1 MRSLRIS
8 SRLRA
13 ATLAMSSLLA
23 AVATPVVLTGCKRA
37 PAPATAPAI
46 RADARL
52 TAWTGT
58 VEIERAGK
66 ILPAAKDAPLLVGD
80 LVRTGADAR
89 AHLGFDNGQTVHLGE
104 RALLRLGRDAASS
117 LELTVIVGQAH
128 VEGGALGAVTGD
140 RPRALQIV
148 TPGGP
153 VRLTPGGRLRVKA
166 LSDRTHYELMVGQ
179 ASLTG
184 ADAGIVTLTPG
195 DGLSIAIGGSVLE
208 RYHIQLGPTEVERI
222 EAVDPDKAAASDDEP
237 SPSMA
242 LGPGS
247 AGTDVAAPRSNG
259 IDVTLTAGETATVHS
274 EGRSAAL
281 VRFRL
286 PPDCPAPTAV
296 LRGLPRDTR
305 KSVNAP
311 NDDAG
316 FVSARLAPGYFA
328 YRLICAGKQRA
339 RGTLTIRADT
349 GLATL
354 PRRPPRNR
362 LDADGRRYTVLFQ
375 NLLPTFELSWPHAP
389 SSAAYVLHVQTRGRA
404 HGSHTWPSSTPA
416 LELRPGAVP
425 EGEHTW
431 WWSTPDGRRSATTS
445 LTLKFDNA
453 ALTAE
458 IQAPRPQQAGLP
470 DPISGSVPA
479 ALEVAGTTL
488 PGSRVTVDDL
498 GLPLDAQGRFRAE
511 IPLPPA
517 DRRALAI
524 RIEHR
529 RTGVHYYLRRL
540 AGR

>member
-1 MRSLRIS
+1 MSLLRIN
-8 SRLRA
+8 SRLRT

-23 AVATPVVLTGCKRA
+23 AVATPAVLTGCKRA

-52 TAWTGT
+52 TAWTGS

-80 LVRTGADAR
+80 LVRTGADAG

-117 LELTVIVGQAH
+117 LELTVIVGQAD
-128 VEGGALGAVTGD
+128 VEGGAPGAGD
-140 RPRALQIV
+140 RARALQIV

-166 LSDRTHYELMVGQ
+166 LSDRTHYEVMVGQ

-184 ADAGIVTLTPG
+184 ADAGIVTLAPG

-237 SPSMA
+237 SPSTA

-247 AGTDVAAPRSNG
+247 AGNDLAAAPSNR

-286 PPDCPAPTAV
+286 PPDCPGPTAV

-305 KSVNAP
+305 NA
-311 NDDAG
+311 NADAG

-389 SSAAYVLHVQTRGRA
+389 SAANYVLHVQTRGRGR
-404 HGSHTWPSSTPA
+404 GSHTWPSSTPA

-445 LTLKFDNA
+445 LSLKFDNA

-488 PGSRVTVDDL
+488 PGSRVTVDEL